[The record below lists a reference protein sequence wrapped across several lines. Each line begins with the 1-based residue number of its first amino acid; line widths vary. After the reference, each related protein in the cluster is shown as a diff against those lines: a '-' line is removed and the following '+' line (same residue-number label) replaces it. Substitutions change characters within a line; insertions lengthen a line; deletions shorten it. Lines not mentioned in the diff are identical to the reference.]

1 MVKIKFK
8 ILTRNQ
14 VLVDKLVIAAKDFDS
29 AKIKL
34 ERMYPHCEIVE
45 FQEDLSAANK
55 ISFDEILDLI
65 TKD

>member
-1 MVKIKFK
+1 MVKFKFK

-14 VLVDKLVIAAKDFDS
+14 VVVDKLVIAARDFDG

-34 ERMYPHCEIVE
+34 ERMYPYCEIVE
-45 FQEDLSAANK
+45 FQEDLSNANK
-55 ISFDEILDLI
+55 ASFDEILDLI

>member
-1 MVKIKFK
+1 MVKFKFK

-14 VLVDKLVIAAKDFDS
+14 VVVDKLVIAAKDFDG

-45 FQEDLSAANK
+45 FQEDLSNANK
-55 ISFDEILDLI
+55 ASFDEILDLI